1 MEKQRDVMKAPSKAL
16 KLLMEN
22 EKVRVLDVLLRP
34 GEKEP
39 MHNHPSNHV
48 IYVVSDA
55 KFLLTSPDGKTN
67 RMDLKA
73 GQTIW
78 MDAGS
83 HATENVGTTE
93 GHLLVVEVKK

>member
-1 MEKQRDVMKAPSKAL
+1 MEKVQDVMKAPTKAL
-16 KLLMEN
+16 KLLLEN
-22 EKVRVLDVLLRP
+22 ERVRVLDVRLRP
-34 GEKEP
+34 GEREP

-55 KFLLTSPDGKTN
+55 KFKLTSPDGRTN
-67 RMDLKA
+67 QMDLKA

-83 HATENVGTTE
+83 HATENVGSTD